1 MIGVLPE
8 QAQDVER
15 LLDRPFYSPADVA
28 EITGVSSSTVLNYIK
43 TGRLAS
49 VRLSE
54 RTIRIPRRSLLVLL
68 SPSSVAPP
76 KRVRLNEIALHP
88 G

>member
-1 MIGVLPE
+1 MIEAPPE
-8 QAQDVER
+8 QAQEIER

-28 EITGVSSSTVLNYIK
+28 EIAGVSSSTVLNYIK
-43 TGRLAS
+43 SGRLAS

-54 RTIRIPRRSLLVLL
+54 RTIRIPRRSILLLL
-68 SPSSVAPP
+68 SPASTAPP
-76 KRVRLNEIALHP
+76 SRVRLSDIALHP